1 MWKNAGREEALVDQD
16 YKDAATLAAMVA
28 PYRHARLSAVK
39 LAGDPNNPARFRDDA
54 TAARRSC
61 ATWVCWLEGG
71 ILDLE
76 ALAAN
81 SELAEALR
89 IWGCANWCHA
99 ARRCIECQIVPAAIS
114 TEDPSNG
121 PPHNYR
127 RRIRQREQAQ
137 VAAAHFKCCRYRRRQ
152 NRCRPD
158 LDLDPDLGQLLLG
171 RRRPG
176 LDPDLDRDLAVP
188 DSYLWRG
195 RRNFQP
201 ATLVSAKG
209 GMFTEHRTDAVE
221 QKPASD
227 HTRRR

>member
-158 LDLDPDLGQLLLG
+158 LDLDQI
-171 RRRPG
+171 
-176 LDPDLDRDLAVP
+176 
-188 DSYLWRG
+188 
-195 RRNFQP
+195 
-201 ATLVSAKG
+201 
-209 GMFTEHRTDAVE
+209 
-221 QKPASD
+221 
-227 HTRRR
+227 

>member
-61 ATWVCWLEGG
+61 ATWACWLEGG

-121 PPHNYR
+121 PPHDYR

-152 NRCRPD
+152 NRC
-158 LDLDPDLGQLLLG
+158 LIAILLCQIAICG
-171 RRRPG
+171 AAAG
-176 LDPDLDRDLAVP
+176 T
-188 DSYLWRG
+188 S
-195 RRNFQP
+195 QP

-209 GMFTEHRTDAVE
+209 GMFTEHRTDTVE

>member
-121 PPHNYR
+121 LRIIIGDAFVNASR
-127 RRIRQREQAQ
+127 RKSQPLILSVVGI
-137 VAAAHFKCCRYRRRQ
+137 VAAKI
-152 NRCRPD
+152 
-158 LDLDPDLGQLLLG
+158 
-171 RRRPG
+171 
-176 LDPDLDRDLAVP
+176 AVV
-188 DSYLWRG
+188 
-195 RRNFQP
+195 
-201 ATLVSAKG
+201 LVLILIL
-209 GMFTEHRTDAVE
+209 VN
-221 QKPASD
+221 
-227 HTRRR
+227 

>member
-1 MWKNAGREEALVDQD
+1 MWKNAGREEALVGQD

-28 PYRHARLSAVK
+28 PYRHARFSALK

-99 ARRCIECQIVPAAIS
+99 ARRCIECQICRPRSAPRTPRTGLRIIIGDAFVNAS
-114 TEDPSNG
+114 
-121 PPHNYR
+121 R
-127 RRIRQREQAQ
+127 RKSQPLILSVVGI
-137 VAAAHFKCCRYRRRQ
+137 VAAKIAVVLVLILILILVNQCLVVVLVLGSILIAILLRQ
-152 NRCRPD
+152 I
-158 LDLDPDLGQLLLG
+158 
-171 RRRPG
+171 
-176 LDPDLDRDLAVP
+176 VI
-188 DSYLWRG
+188 
-195 RRNFQP
+195 
-201 ATLVSAKG
+201 G
-209 GMFTEHRTDAVE
+209 GAAAGT
-221 QKPASD
+221 S
-227 HTRRR
+227 